1 MSEVGTS
8 ALLPSGGAGGLA
20 LGAWVLSQRGMSA
33 QKIAARSMAFFLLSS
48 AANVA
53 ALAVFGF
60 GLAFGIF
67 DGPAPLG
74 LTLVPALLA
83 VATVPAMLLLP
94 RAAGPRQARGVVPS
108 GRMAAMAA
116 RVGAA
121 TFAGVQDIRVFL
133 RSGNPLIY
141 LGYWA
146 FDNAVLWV
154 CFLAFGQA
162 PAVAVIATAY
172 LIGQLGGLLPLPAGI
187 GGIDFGL
194 IGALVLFDVPA
205 ADAAA
210 AVVTYRAIQLW
221 VPVVMGAAALSRLR
235 STLIVDAGP
244 QAAGLT

>member
-1 MSEVGTS
+1 M
-8 ALLPSGGAGGLA
+8 
-20 LGAWVLSQRGMSA
+20 
-33 QKIAARSMAFFLLSS
+33 
-48 AANVA
+48 
-53 ALAVFGF
+53 
-60 GLAFGIF
+60 
-67 DGPAPLG
+67 
-74 LTLVPALLA
+74 
-83 VATVPAMLLLP
+83 
-94 RAAGPRQARGVVPS
+94 
-108 GRMAAMAA
+108 
-116 RVGAA
+116 
-121 TFAGVQDIRVFL
+121 
-133 RSGNPLIY
+133 
-141 LGYWA
+141 
-146 FDNAVLWV
+146 LWV

>member
-1 MSEVGTS
+1 MACAGVTFEVLSSLSYVALFHPVFCPGVAWRISSRIGMSEVGTS

-141 LGYWA
+141 LGA
-146 FDNAVLWV
+146 
-154 CFLAFGQA
+154 
-162 PAVAVIATAY
+162 
-172 LIGQLGGLLPLPAGI
+172 LGRWGTG
-187 GGIDFGL
+187 
-194 IGALVLFDVPA
+194 
-205 ADAAA
+205 
-210 AVVTYRAIQLW
+210 
-221 VPVVMGAAALSRLR
+221 R
-235 STLIVDAGP
+235 STTLCCGCASWRSARRRRSRSS
-244 QAAGLT
+244 QRRTSSANSAACCRCRPESAASTSG